1 MSRRGWVLFVAM
13 GVIWGIPYLLIKVAV
28 TELEPAVLVLART
41 GIGAAILLPI
51 AAARKQLRPLLRYW
65 RPLLAYTA
73 VEICAPWLLLGYAE
87 RELTSSMTG
96 LLIAAVPLVG
106 AIMVHV
112 LGDER
117 LDRRRIIGLL
127 VGMAGVATLVGFDI
141 GGSSVWSMLAVG
153 GVVLGYAAGPIILAR
168 RLGGLPALGVIA
180 ASLAI
185 TAIVYTPAAVLQ
197 WPTEQLSTDVWL
209 SVGGLAIICTAI
221 AFFVFFQLI
230 AEVGPARATVITY
243 INPAVALALGV
254 LILDEPFTA
263 VTVFGFAMI
272 LVGSVLATA
281 KSRRPAGDRV
291 TVPAGQRR
299 AV

>member
-13 GVIWGIPYLLIKVAV
+13 GVIWGIPYLMIKVAV

-51 AAARKQLRPLLRYW
+51 AAAKKQLRPLLRYW

-87 RELTSSMTG
+87 RELTSSLTG
-96 LLIAAVPLVG
+96 LLVAAVPLVG

-127 VGMAGVATLVGFDI
+127 VGMAGVGTLVGFDVS
-141 GGSSVWSMLAVG
+141 GSSAWSILAVG
-153 GVVLGYAAGPIILAR
+153 GVVIGYAAGPIILAR
-168 RLGGLPALGVIA
+168 RLGKLPALGVIA

-185 TAIVYTPAAVLQ
+185 TAVVYTPASILQ
-197 WPTEQLSTDVWL
+197 WPTRQLSSDVWL

-230 AEVGPARATVITY
+230 TEVGPARATVITY

-263 VTVFGFAMI
+263 VTVLGFAMI

-281 KSRRPAGDRV
+281 KSRTTAGERA
-291 TVPAGQRR
+291 TVSAG
-299 AV
+299 

>member
-13 GVIWGIPYLLIKVAV
+13 GVIWGIPYLMIKVAV

-41 GIGAAILLPI
+41 GIGAAILLPV

-87 RELTSSMTG
+87 RELTSSLTG

-106 AIMVHV
+106 AIMVHL

-117 LDRRRIIGLL
+117 LDRRRIFGLL
-127 VGMAGVATLVGFDI
+127 VGMAGVGTLVGFDVS
-141 GGSSVWSMLAVG
+141 GSSAWSILAVG
-153 GVVLGYAAGPIILAR
+153 GVVIGYAAGPIILAR
-168 RLGGLPALGVIA
+168 RLGKLPALGVIA

-185 TAIVYTPAAVLQ
+185 TAVVYTPASILQ
-197 WPTEQLSTDVWL
+197 WPAEQLSTDVWL

-230 AEVGPARATVITY
+230 TEVGPARATVITY

-263 VTVFGFAMI
+263 VTVLGFAMI

-281 KSRRPAGDRV
+281 KSRNTAGERV
-291 TVPAGQRR
+291 TVSAG
-299 AV
+299 